1 MMEGKER
8 QAVIAEIQRFCI
20 HDGPGIRTTVFFKGC
35 PLSCDWC
42 HNPETQKR
50 EPEMLFFS
58 DSCIGC
64 KSCQAVCER
73 GAHRWTKEGHT
84 LDLSRCAFCGK
95 KEECARACPT
105 GAMKVCGRKFSAD
118 KLLEEVLADR
128 PFYGK
133 TGGVTCSGGEPLAQ
147 AFFLAQFLPL
157 CKEKGLHVCLDTSL
171 NAEWET
177 IELLLP
183 YIDLFLADVKCL
195 DPKKARRYTKAD
207 ARLSREN
214 LLRLSEKKRSGNRKK
229 ILFLYYHKWNT
240 Y

>member
-35 PLSCDWC
+35 PLSCGWC

-50 EPEMLFFS
+50 EPEMLFFA

-95 KEECARACPT
+95 RRNAP
-105 GAMKVCGRKFSAD
+105 GHV
-118 KLLEEVLADR
+118 
-128 PFYGK
+128 P
-133 TGGVTCSGGEPLAQ
+133 Q
-147 AFFLAQFLPL
+147 AP
-157 CKEKGLHVCLDTSL
+157 
-171 NAEWET
+171 
-177 IELLLP
+177 
-183 YIDLFLADVKCL
+183 
-195 DPKKARRYTKAD
+195 
-207 ARLSREN
+207 
-214 LLRLSEKKRSGNRKK
+214 
-229 ILFLYYHKWNT
+229 
-240 Y
+240 